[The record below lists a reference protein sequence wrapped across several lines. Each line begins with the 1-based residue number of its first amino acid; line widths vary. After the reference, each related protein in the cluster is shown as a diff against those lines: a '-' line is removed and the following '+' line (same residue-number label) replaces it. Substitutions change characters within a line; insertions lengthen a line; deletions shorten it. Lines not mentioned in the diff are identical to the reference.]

1 MPPSPREVAR
11 SAGGLVPP
19 SLREV
24 AAAPPLTEGVSPPPF
39 ESSVRKDRVRR
50 PVFSYAL
57 PPFQTEPR
65 VSLPRYQSKAQRGG
79 FALERRNSGA
89 SELSDPSGSERCKAC
104 SDEELLL
111 TGRSLSKKR
120 EPQTG
125 RFMPSCLYEKE
136 PPPGSPSRCQYSTSE
151 CAIPCH
157 AILRRRRSCGTS
169 GTTGTAFFQK
179 HLNTPIYHIY
189 PVLYTLI

>member
-1 MPPSPREVAR
+1 MPPSP
-11 SAGGLVPP
+11 
-19 SLREV
+19 REV
-24 AAAPPLTEGVSPPPF
+24 AAAPPLTEGVRRINKF
-39 ESSVRKDRVRR
+39 EIRKDRVRR

-57 PPFQTEPR
+57 PPFRAEPR
-65 VSLPRYQSKAQRGG
+65 ISLPRYQSKAQRSG

-104 SDEELLL
+104 SDEEPLL
-111 TGRSLSKKR
+111 TGRSLSKER

-136 PPPGSPSRCQYSTSE
+136 PPPGSSSRCQYSTSE

-157 AILRRRRSCGTS
+157 PAP
-169 GTTGTAFFQK
+169 TAFTWHKWNNWHSIFPK
-179 HLNTPIYHIY
+179 TLKY
-189 PVLYTLI
+189 PYIPYIPCAVRPYLTLS

>member
-1 MPPSPREVAR
+1 M
-11 SAGGLVPP
+11 PP

-24 AAAPPLTEGVSPPPF
+24 AAAPPLTEGVRRINKF
-39 ESSVRKDRVRR
+39 EIRKDRVRR

-57 PPFQTEPR
+57 PPFRTEPR
-65 VSLPRYQSKAQRGG
+65 
-79 FALERRNSGA
+79 
-89 SELSDPSGSERCKAC
+89 

-111 TGRSLSKKR
+111 TDRSLSKKR

-157 AILRRRRSCGTS
+157 PAPA
-169 GTTGTAFFQK
+169 AFMWHKWNNWHSIFPK
-179 HLNTPIYHIY
+179 TLKY
-189 PVLYTLI
+189 PYIPYIPCAVRPYLTLS

>member
-1 MPPSPREVAR
+1 MPPSLREAAAKLTER
-11 SAGGLVPP
+11 AAPMPP

-24 AAAPPLTEGVSPPPF
+24 AAAPPLTEGVRRINKF
-39 ESSVRKDRVRR
+39 EIRKDRVRR

-57 PPFQTEPR
+57 PPFRAEPR
-65 VSLPRYQSKAQRGG
+65 
-79 FALERRNSGA
+79 
-89 SELSDPSGSERCKAC
+89 
-104 SDEELLL
+104 SDEELFL
-111 TGRSLSKKR
+111 TGRSLSKER

-157 AILRRRRSCGTS
+157 PAPTQPLMLTTWTT

-179 HLNTPIYHIY
+179 HLNTPVYRIY
-189 PVLYTLI
+189 PVLYALI

>member
-1 MPPSPREVAR
+1 M
-11 SAGGLVPP
+11 PP

-24 AAAPPLTEGVSPPPF
+24 AAALPLPEAVRSPHLKVMSEKTGFAARSFLMPCRH
-39 ESSVRKDRVRR
+39 SRR
-50 PVFSYAL
+50 
-57 PPFQTEPR
+57 
-65 VSLPRYQSKAQRGG
+65 SLASPRYQSKAQRSG

-111 TGRSLSKKR
+111 TDRSLSKKR

-157 AILRRRRSCGTS
+157 PAP
-169 GTTGTAFFQK
+169 TAFTWHKWNNWHSIFPK
-179 HLNTPIYHIY
+179 TLKY
-189 PVLYTLI
+189 PYIPYIPCAVRPYLTLS

>member
-1 MPPSPREVAR
+1 MPPSLPEAVRRPCVK
-11 SAGGLVPP
+11 PP
-19 SLREV
+19 LCKGRWR
-24 AAAPPLTEGVSPPPF
+24 AAPEGLCLLAPF

-65 VSLPRYQSKAQRGG
+65 VFLPRCQSKAQRSG

-111 TGRSLSKKR
+111 TGRSLSKERK
-120 EPQTG
+120 PQTG

-157 AILRRRRSCGTS
+157 PAP
-169 GTTGTAFFQK
+169 TAFMWHKWNNWHSIFPK
-179 HLNTPIYHIY
+179 TLKY
-189 PVLYTLI
+189 PYIPYIPCAVRLYLTLS